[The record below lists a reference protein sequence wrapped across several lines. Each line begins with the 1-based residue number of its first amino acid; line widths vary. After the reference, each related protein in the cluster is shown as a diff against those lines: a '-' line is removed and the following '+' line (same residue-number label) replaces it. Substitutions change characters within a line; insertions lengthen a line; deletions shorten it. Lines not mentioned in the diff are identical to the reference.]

1 MSPSSARLLEEG
13 QVVRRA
19 LQEFAG
25 ESVVEHHQVVNVDL
39 EQVMLHAD
47 GRAEHVSAAEGASG
61 GEKGRIRGRG
71 GASAQGQFRCR
82 RGGRK
87 SRRNGTRHHLD
98 SSERQQT
105 RVLGGSGNYAPIS
118 PRRTVL

>member
-1 MSPSSARLLEEG
+1 MDSSFHRSLLEEG

-47 GRAEHVSAAEGASG
+47 GRAEHVSVHVGLALPKAAKELS
-61 GEKGRIRGRG
+61 ELELRV
-71 GASAQGQFRCR
+71 
-82 RGGRK
+82 
-87 SRRNGTRHHLD
+87 SRRCNRCSRNA
-98 SSERQQT
+98 SSLVSALVREEHRARIEVSHRCVCA
-105 RVLGGSGNYAPIS
+105 RVC
-118 PRRTVL
+118 